1 MNMALQKTKQRIKD
15 FIKHRNA
22 QTQYEFYQRLFDGE
36 KTAALKTLII
46 PKRAGERDLFADY
59 KARKTMNADEV
70 LSILQQYDVISFD
83 IFDTLLFRKLP
94 RPTDVFSLVEK
105 SVDIPG
111 FAQARIQAEQA
122 ARQKMQRLFSTTEV
136 QLQGIYTELMPLY
149 GTRCDEIQRKE
160 IQTEFDC
167 CYANPVM
174 AALVRKLQ
182 RMGKTIIAVSDMY
195 LPQKVIVR
203 LLENCGFTQLERIYV
218 SCEYKVGKAD
228 GRLFQIVHEQYPQKS
243 IIHIGDNFRS
253 DVIKKSM
260 DRMYSLHYI
269 CEVRENDTNWK

>member
-1 MNMALQKTKQRIKD
+1 MALQKTKQRIKD

-46 PKRAGERDLFADY
+46 PKRAGETDLFADY

-94 RPTDVFSLVEK
+94 RLTDVFSLVEK
-105 SVDIPG
+105 SVDISG

-149 GTRCDEIQRKE
+149 GTRCDEIQQKE

-253 DVIKKSM
+253 DVIGAKKEKITG
-260 DRMYSLHYI
+260 LHYI
-269 CEVRENDTNWK
+269 HKFEM

>member
-1 MNMALQKTKQRIKD
+1 MALQKTKQRIKD

-46 PKRAGERDLFADY
+46 PKRAGETDLFADY
-59 KARKTMNADEV
+59 RSWKTMTADEV

-83 IFDTLLFRKLP
+83 IFDTLLFRKLS
-94 RPTDVFSLVEK
+94 RPTDIFSLLEK

>member
-1 MNMALQKTKQRIKD
+1 MMRMNMALQKTKQRIKD

-36 KTAALKTLII
+36 KTAVLKTLII
-46 PKRAGERDLFADY
+46 PKRAGETDLFADY

-203 LLENCGFTQLERIYV
+203 LLENCGFTQLERIHV

-253 DVIKKSM
+253 DVLGAKKEKITG
-260 DRMYSLHYI
+260 LHYI
-269 CEVRENDTNWK
+269 HKFEM

>member
-1 MNMALQKTKQRIKD
+1 MIRMNMVLQKTKQRVKD

-22 QTQYEFYQRLFDGE
+22 QAQYEFYQRLFDGE
-36 KTAALKTLII
+36 KTAALRTLII
-46 PKRAGERDLFADY
+46 PKRAGETDLFADY
-59 KARKTMNADEV
+59 KARKTMSTDEG
-70 LSILQQYDVISFD
+70 LSVLQQYDVISFD
-83 IFDTLLFRKLP
+83 IFDTLLFRKVP
-94 RPTDVFSLVEK
+94 RPADVFSLVEK
-105 SVDIPG
+105 SVGLHG
-111 FAQARIQAEQA
+111 FAQSRIQAEHA

-174 AALVRKLQ
+174 AELVRKL
-182 RMGKTIIAVSDMY
+182 RDMDKTIIAVSDMY

-203 LLENCGFTQLERIYV
+203 LLENCGFTQLERVYV

-228 GRLFQIVHEQYPQKS
+228 GRLFRIVREQYPQKS

-253 DVIKKSM
+253 DVIGAKKEKITG
-260 DRMYSLHYI
+260 LHYI
-269 CEVRENDTNWK
+269 YKFEM